1 MGCESVKRP
10 MYLLIADWVKNEN
23 RWVTAKEIA
32 QHFDLDH
39 CKVTNIISYILY
51 DVNEINCE
59 TKTIPN
65 QLEGRGCQCQRLI
78 RVNTIDSQL
87 YARLGTVKNTVS
99 TGRTPRIPAIPP
111 SELNCEQKW
120 KMMLSKSMRG

>member
-39 CKVTNIISYILY
+39 CKVTNIISYILS

-99 TGRTPRIPAIPP
+99 AGRTPRIPAIPP

>member
-39 CKVTNIISYILY
+39 CKVTNIISYILS

-99 TGRTPRIPAIPP
+99 TGRTPHIPAIPP

>member
-32 QHFDLDH
+32 QYFDLDH
-39 CKVTNIISYILY
+39 CKVTNIISYILS

-87 YARLGTVKNTVS
+87 YARLG
-99 TGRTPRIPAIPP
+99 
-111 SELNCEQKW
+111 
-120 KMMLSKSMRG
+120 